1 MANEGPVPT
10 GIWINVVLGLAAT
23 VLVLL
28 SRNVDSGELLLTLVL
43 GLGIAASAGY
53 VAAAWDRLAAGR
65 RRTLAV
71 LAALVG
77 LALAG
82 VWALQDEPVSTRGI
96 EIALGVLALVVG
108 AYAWWRA
115 GRGTEA
121 EASGGP

>member
-1 MANEGPVPT
+1 MADET
-10 GIWINVVLGLAAT
+10 LRSGIWLNVVVGICMLGA
-23 VLVLL
+23 VLL
-28 SRNVDSGELLLTLVL
+28 ARSVDSGQLALTLL
-43 GLGIAASAGY
+43 GGAALAALAGY
-53 VAAAWDRLAAGR
+53 VSAAWERLAPAR